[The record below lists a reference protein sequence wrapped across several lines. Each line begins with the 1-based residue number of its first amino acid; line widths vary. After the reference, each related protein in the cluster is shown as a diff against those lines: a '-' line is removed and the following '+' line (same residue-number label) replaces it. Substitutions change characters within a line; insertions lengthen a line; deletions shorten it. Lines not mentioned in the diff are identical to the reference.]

1 MTSWTKQRTVT
12 REQLEASR
20 AAWDAGDFGP
30 SWKPWRHLAAM
41 EAGIIVPPS
50 GSRWDQWDDDEPS
63 ERALIARAIEET
75 PDALRRAIRSPG
87 VRSWAAVVALVT
99 RNRDRLAEEADQRD
113 ADWQNVKRGDRPAPL
128 GDVLGTISN
137 SLGVR

>member
-75 PDALRRAIRSPG
+75 PDALL
-87 VRSWAAVVALVT
+87 AVDEEMRTMTFAEF
-99 RNRDRLAEEADQRD
+99 AEEAER
-113 ADWQNVKRGDRPAPL
+113 AAAGLAVYGVGEGSVVTWQLPTWLESLVLVAALSRL
-128 GDVLGTISN
+128 GAVQ
-137 SLGVR
+137 